1 MTAVARHSGL
11 LAVLGEAQR
20 IGALGAAPLESIIA
34 HAEAF
39 ADVLPE
45 PTATCIDLGTGAGV
59 PGLVIAMARP
69 SMRLTLV
76 DRRAKRTDALER
88 AVRVLAIQD
97 RVSVVCADMMQLARQ
112 DSVRH
117 HFDAAVTR
125 GFGPPDLT
133 LLTAAACVRSGGVV
147 VISEPPEEHAP
158 RWSPELLRRAGVSH
172 WERCGPVA
180 VFHVEHS

>member
-20 IGALGAAPLESIIA
+20 IGALGAAPLESIIG

-39 ADVLPE
+39 ADALPE
-45 PTATCIDLGTGAGV
+45 STSTCIDLGTGAGV
-59 PGLVIAMARP
+59 PGLVIAVARP
-69 SMRLTLV
+69 MMRLTLV

-88 AVRVLAIQD
+88 AIRVLEMRD
-97 RVSVVCADMMQLARQ
+97 RVSV
-112 DSVRH
+112 
-117 HFDAAVTR
+117 
-125 GFGPPDLT
+125 FGPPDLT

-147 VISEPPEEHAP
+147 VISEPPEDHAP
-158 RWSPELLRRAGVSH
+158 RWSPDLLQQAGISH
-172 WERCGPVA
+172 WERRGPVA

>member
-39 ADVLPE
+39 ATALPDSV
-45 PTATCIDLGTGAGV
+45 TTCIDLGTGAGI
-59 PGLVIAMARP
+59 PGLVIALARP
-69 SMRLTLV
+69 AIALTLV
-76 DRRAKRTDALER
+76 DRRAKRIDALER
-88 AVRVLAIQD
+88 AIRVLAIQD
-97 RVSVVCADMMQLARQ
+97 RVSAVCADMMHLARQ
-112 DSVRH
+112 ESVH
-117 HFDAAVTR
+117 HRFDAAVTR

-133 LLTAAACVRSGGVV
+133 LLTAASCVRSGGVV

-158 RWSPELLRRAGVSH
+158 RWSTDVLRRAEVSR
-172 WERCGPVA
+172 WERQGPVA